1 VGPTDISAHGP
12 QEEDSLDTPRF
23 EAGLHDQMGLT
34 STGKP
39 TNYLLVASALL
50 TGPNRR
56 ERRRAGKP

>member
-1 VGPTDISAHGP
+1 MGPTDISAHGP

-50 TGPNRR
+50 TGPQ
-56 ERRRAGKP
+56 EVGKASGG

>member
-50 TGPNRR
+50 TGPQ
-56 ERRRAGKP
+56 EEGKASGG